1 MTVTKLLKVFGP
13 KYGGGREVFPIY
25 ESFQKLMSQVPKA
38 KGKQIS
44 PDEIVNWF
52 KKNRPNRV
60 KEIMGTD
67 ILEARTRYSQAKSS
81 AKLAEKNKN
90 PKKQIKNLVEKA
102 KDFQK
107 GGSVDKPLGAGG

>member
-1 MTVTKLLKVFGP
+1 MTVAKLLKVFGP
-13 KYGGGREVFPIY
+13 KIGGGRRVYPIY
-25 ESFQKLMSQVPKA
+25 ESFEKLMGKVPKA

-44 PDEIVNWF
+44 PDEIVKWF
-52 KKNRPNRV
+52 KENRPNRV
-60 KEIMGTD
+60 EEIMGTN
-67 ILEARTRYSQAKSS
+67 IIEARTRYSEAKSS

-90 PKKQIKNLVEKA
+90 PEKKIKNLVEKA